1 MEESSGTTEKTRW
14 QRFREHLNDTYR
26 LVVMNEETFEEVRS
40 FQLSFSNFYLILS
53 SIVVVVAIGVIALLA
68 FTPIKKYLPGFGDVA
83 QRDEVVAL
91 TRQVDE
97 LEEQLIAQ
105 MEYAENFRRLVG
117 GDYETAED
125 VGYDHGE
132 EVAVGLDSA
141 REVTLSAEEI
151 QLRREMELEAVGD
164 QARRGAG
171 GPLSGS
177 QDVPLEQV
185 FFVAPVR
192 GEITN
197 PFKPDEAHLGVD
209 VLGPKGTAIKCA
221 MDGYVVLSDY
231 TYLTGNTIAVQHA
244 NNVITF
250 YKHNAELL
258 KEVGDF
264 VNAGEA
270 IAIIGNTGHQ
280 TTGPHL
286 HFELWHKGN
295 AVDPL
300 RYIKF

>member
-1 MEESSGTTEKTRW
+1 MEEASGTNVKTRW

-68 FTPIKKYLPGFGDVA
+68 LTPVKKYLPGFGDIA
-83 QRDEVVAL
+83 QREEVVAL

-97 LEEQLIAQ
+97 LEKELVAQ
-105 MEYAENFRRLVG
+105 MQYAENFRKLVG
-117 GDYETAED
+117 ADYEYIDD
-125 VGYDHGE
+125 VSHDEESLAHG
-132 EVAVGLDSA
+132 VDSTG
-141 REVTLSAEEI
+141 EVTLSAEEI
-151 QLRREMELEAVGD
+151 QLRREMELEAVGSE
-164 QARRGAG
+164 ARRSAG

-177 QDVPLEQV
+177 QDVPLEQL

-197 PFKPDEAHLGVD
+197 AFKPDEGHLGVD
-209 VLGPKGTAIKCA
+209 VLGPKGTAIKAA
-221 MDGYVVLSDY
+221 MDGYVILSDF
-231 TYLTGNTIAVQHA
+231 TYLTGNTIAIQHA
-244 NNVITF
+244 NNVISF

-258 KEVGDF
+258 KEVGAF
-264 VNAGEA
+264 VKAGEA
-270 IAIIGNTGHQ
+270 VAIIGNTGHQ

-286 HFELWHKGN
+286 HFELWHKGL

-300 RYIKF
+300 QYIKF